1 MRVAA
6 SRMDVLE
13 SVSATRTSVRA
24 FTPTVSMHAAAIRTL
39 LMVGGGMVAA
49 GVAARMLHRK
59 SRNLA
64 LGAAA
69 VGAAGARRSNPWL
82 ALLLQLS
89 SAVLIP
95 LLKEKLSGSGLLP
108 PVQEGETPH
117 PLGVVG
123 SLLRLPKKIDLNP
136 TRAFYRWLGLEK

>member
-13 SVSATRTSVRA
+13 AVSTTRTRVRD
-24 FTPTVSMHAAAIRTL
+24 FTPTVSAHAVAIRTL
-39 LMVGGGMVAA
+39 LTLGGGMVAA
-49 GVAARMLHRK
+49 GVAARMLSRK
-59 SRNLA
+59 SRSLA
-64 LGAAA
+64 VGAA
-69 VGAAGARRSNPWL
+69 AAGARRSNPWL

-95 LLKEKLSGSGLLP
+95 LIKKKLSNSGALP
-108 PVQEGETPH
+108 MEQGRETPH
-117 PLGVVG
+117 PLGAVG

>member
-24 FTPTVSMHAAAIRTL
+24 FTPTISGHAVAIRTL
-39 LMVGGGMVAA
+39 LMAGGGMVAA

-64 LGAAA
+64 LGVAAS
-69 VGAAGARRSNPWL
+69 GARRSNPWL

-95 LLKEKLSGSGLLP
+95 LIKKKLSNGGLLP
-108 PVQEGETPH
+108 PEQGRETRH
-117 PLGVVG
+117 PLAAAA
-123 SLLRLPKKIDLNP
+123 SLFRLPKIDLSP